1 MASMQ
6 RARQVILCTYVVA
19 VIFAIAF
26 FVADPRVEAMQGF
39 VLVTLASASAGLLGI
54 AMGVGSLLGTE
65 ALVRATA
72 WRTQDVLVVGLG
84 WLGSVALFI
93 YAAALL

>member
-6 RARQVILCTYVVA
+6 RARQVILGTYVVA
-19 VIFAIAF
+19 VVFALAF
-26 FVADPRVEAMQGF
+26 LVADPRVEGMGGF

-65 ALVRATA
+65 VLVRATA
-72 WRTQDVLVVGLG
+72 WRAQDVMVVGLG
-84 WLGSVALFI
+84 WLGSIALFI

>member
-6 RARQVILCTYVVA
+6 GARQVILGTYVVA
-19 VIFAIAF
+19 VVFALAF
-26 FVADPRVEAMQGF
+26 LVADPRVKGMGGF

-65 ALVRATA
+65 ALVRATT
-72 WRTQDVLVVGLG
+72 WRAQDVLVVGLG